1 MQLSKP
7 YRKFVI
13 MLLPG
18 TLFNS
23 IYYSVLLSFFNLL
36 HTRTV
41 HLLHFLAPYFS
52 SSPPSPDAQVGTAWE
67 LSEHLIF
74 CSPSPR
80 DKSNA
85 MPLLALLSLHASS
98 RVYYN
103 SGVPVPS
110 HKFWQLLHF
119 NFYTNV
125 IMWAGMRSRYSHSL
139 RAGRSGDRIPIGG
152 RFSTLVQTGP
162 GTNPASYT
170 MGIDSLFRR

>member
-1 MQLSKP
+1 
-7 YRKFVI
+7 

-23 IYYSVLLSFFNLL
+23 IYNSIQMLSFFNLL

-41 HLLHFLAPYFS
+41 QLLHFLAPYFA

-74 CSPSPR
+74 CHPSPPPR
-80 DKSNA
+80 DKRNV

-98 RVYYN
+98 RVNYN

-125 IMWAGMRSRYSHSL
+125 IMWAGMRSRYSDSL
-139 RAGRSGDRIPIGG
+139 WAGRSGDRIPIGAG
-152 RFSTLVQTGP
+152 SPAPVQTGP
-162 GTNPASYT
+162 VTHPTSYT
-170 MGIDSLFRR
+170 IGTDSLFRR